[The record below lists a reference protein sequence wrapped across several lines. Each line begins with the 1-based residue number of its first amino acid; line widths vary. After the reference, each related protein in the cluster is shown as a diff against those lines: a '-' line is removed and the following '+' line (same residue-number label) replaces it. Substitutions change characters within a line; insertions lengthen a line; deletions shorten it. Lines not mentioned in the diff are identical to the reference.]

1 MFTGNGFSDK
11 AFATDA
17 MDQVGEP
24 TLKGNSAWRNGAVTP
39 SPGPL
44 PAFAQRV
51 LPAAQRLLAM
61 ATLRI
66 WHSWNIGNL
75 A

>member
-11 AFATDA
+11 AFATEA
-17 MDQVGEP
+17 IDQVGEP
-24 TLKGNSAWRNGAVTP
+24 TLKGQLGLEKRGGHTVSGA
-39 SPGPL
+39 L

-66 WHSWNIGNL
+66 WHGWNIGNL